1 MKIVIN
7 RCFGGFNLS
16 QAAQKLYFELQSS
29 EPGEWLERF
38 DSYHHWKPWDV
49 ERSDPNLVQVVEQLG
64 AASWGRHSKL
74 KVVEI
79 PDDVSWYIHDYDG
92 QETVHEQH
100 RQWD

>member
-16 QAAQKLYFELQSS
+16 PAGQKLYYELTYS

-38 DSYHHWKPWDV
+38 DSYEHWKPWDV
-49 ERSDPNLVQVVEQLG
+49 ERTDPYLVQVVEQLG
-64 AASWGRHSKL
+64 ATSWGRHSEL
-74 KVVEI
+74 KVVDI
-79 PDDVSWYIHDYDG
+79 PDDVHWYIHDYDG